1 VPSLR
6 LVSFNACSG
15 RSMTDGVADPARF
28 AQAVGATG
36 ADVVALQEIDRFQP
50 RSGRVDQS
58 ALAADALGGT
68 HRYLGLVHGT
78 PGEDGWSAAPHD
90 HPADGHPA
98 DDHPADDRRA
108 DDRPADFPAGAASA
122 NGTSPTYGVALVT
135 TRPVRSWHVLRL
147 APARGRY
154 PVPVPSR
161 PPRLLWIPDEP
172 RAAIAAVL
180 DEPRMT
186 VVCTH
191 LSFVPGVNV
200 RQLRRL
206 RSWLADLPGP
216 HVVLGDLNLP
226 GRLPARL
233 TGWTP
238 LVTGPTFPAPGPRV
252 QLDHV
257 LAAGLPAGARVRGR
271 VERLAVSDHCAAVA
285 DLDLP
290 AHLPADLPG

>member
-1 VPSLR
+1 VTLLR

-15 RSMTDGVADPARF
+15 RSMTDGVADPDRF
-28 AQAVGATG
+28 ADAVAATG

-50 RSGRVDQS
+50 RSGRVDQA
-58 ALAADALGGT
+58 ALAARGLGGT

-78 PGEDGWSAAPHD
+78 PGEVGWAAAPED
-90 HPADGHPA
+90 HPADGEPGLV
-98 DDHPADDRRA
+98 DDHPSGD
-108 DDRPADFPAGAASA
+108 PATASA
-122 NGTSPTYGVALVT
+122 GDPTYGVALVT
-135 TRPVRSWHVLRL
+135 SRPVRSWHVLRMAA
-147 APARGRY
+147 APGRY
-154 PVPVPSR
+154 PIPLPSR

-180 DEPRMT
+180 ADPVLT

-191 LSFVPGVNV
+191 LSFVPGANV

-206 RSWLADLPGP
+206 RRWLAGLPGP

-226 GRLPARL
+226 GGLPARL

-238 LVTGPTFPAPGPRV
+238 LVTGATFPSPGPRV

-257 LAAGLPAGARVRGR
+257 LASGLPEGSRARGR

-290 AHLPADLPG
+290 A